1 MRTLLGIDIGT
12 SSIKAMLMNIETGA
26 VVSSKIEYDVM
37 IPDTGYAEQNPE
49 TWWNGLVEILNRMHA
64 GEETKEAFENFQ
76 LKLFNKSL
84 SY

>member
-12 SSIKAMLMNIETGA
+12 SSIKAMLLNIETGA

-49 TWWNGLVEILNRMHA
+49 TWWN
-64 GEETKEAFENFQ
+64 
-76 LKLFNKSL
+76 
-84 SY
+84 